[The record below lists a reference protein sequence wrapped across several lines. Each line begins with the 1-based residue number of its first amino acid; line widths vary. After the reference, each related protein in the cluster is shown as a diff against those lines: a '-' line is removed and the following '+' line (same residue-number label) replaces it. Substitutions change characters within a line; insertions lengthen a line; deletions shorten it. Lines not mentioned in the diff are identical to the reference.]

1 MKNIIFNIPSITNI
15 KNFNI
20 KKAFNTNNFIGN
32 SYFHNKCVNLIKKKF
47 KAKYIFLTNNC
58 TSAIEAALLSLNLK
72 RRDEVIIQSYTFVSI
87 VDILYKLGIKF
98 KFCDIDKNFVL
109 DLNELKKKINKNTK
123 VIILTHY
130 NGNSIDFLKF
140 KKIIKNKN
148 ITIIEDAAQ
157 VYGAKYKNLY
167 LGSIGDF
174 GAFSFHQTK
183 NIHCGSGGALIL
195 NNKKY
200 YKNLVRILDRGTNKS
215 DFIKKKTNKYTWISK
230 GVSSTLTEM
239 QSVFLYSQLKK
250 EKLIL
255 NKRKKFFYLYKK
267 YIKTNKKYYD
277 KSDIN
282 KYNQSNFHMFYIKL
296 KNLSTR
302 DHLKKYLKKF
312 KIETTSHYEPLHLST
327 IIKKN
332 TKEKNEKL
340 KNTEKYAK
348 SILRLPL
355 HLSLNEKD
363 IKFISFKINNFFTK
377 N

>member
-1 MKNIIFNIPSITNI
+1 
-15 KNFNI
+15 
-20 KKAFNTNNFIGN
+20 
-32 SYFHNKCVNLIKKKF
+32 
-47 KAKYIFLTNNC
+47 
-58 TSAIEAALLSLNLK
+58 
-72 RRDEVIIQSYTFVSI
+72 
-87 VDILYKLGIKF
+87 
-98 KFCDIDKNFVL
+98 
-109 DLNELKKKINKNTK
+109 
-123 VIILTHY
+123 
-130 NGNSIDFLKF
+130 
-140 KKIIKNKN
+140 
-148 ITIIEDAAQ
+148 
-157 VYGAKYKNLY
+157 
-167 LGSIGDF
+167 
-174 GAFSFHQTK
+174 
-183 NIHCGSGGALIL
+183 
-195 NNKKY
+195 
-200 YKNLVRILDRGTNKS
+200 
-215 DFIKKKTNKYTWISK
+215 
-230 GVSSTLTEM
+230 M